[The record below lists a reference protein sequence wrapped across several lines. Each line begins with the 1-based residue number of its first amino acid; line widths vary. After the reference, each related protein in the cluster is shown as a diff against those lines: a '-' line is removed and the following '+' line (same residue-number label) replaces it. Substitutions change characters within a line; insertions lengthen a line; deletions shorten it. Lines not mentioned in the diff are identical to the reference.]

1 MSALPHS
8 LAPTLTSDTKAAVH
22 DWLAVLQQAP
32 DALKVDTTN
41 IDEPLNIAA
50 FVDGRALACPMPLLK
65 TKVALR
71 PLQTGDS
78 VYVLATDPNSCADI
92 AAFCAQSLSLDLNV
106 STRTNTAATGSNTT
120 PDSDTIFH
128 FIITKTDS
136 N

>member
-1 MSALPHS
+1 MSALPLS
-8 LAPTLTSDTKAAVH
+8 LAPTLTPDTEAAVR
-22 DWLAVLQQAP
+22 DWLAVLQTADMP
-32 DALKVDTTN
+32 ALDS
-41 IDEPLNIAA
+41 DQPLNIAA

-71 PLQTGDS
+71 PLQSGDS

-92 AAFCAQSLSLDLNV
+92 AAFCAQSQSLDLV
-106 STRTNTAATGSNTT
+106 LSTRTNTAATGSNTT